1 MSNLKGSTI
10 LNSNNV
16 DVKKSN
22 NVQRNTFV
30 RMYTRY
36 SRHYSGTAVAT
47 ASTIAESRT
56 PAEHFR
62 KYVHPLLQPL

>member
-36 SRHYSGTAVAT
+36 SRHYSGTVVAT
-47 ASTIAESRT
+47 AI
-56 PAEHFR
+56 AEHFR
-62 KYVHPLLQPL
+62 THVHPL

>member
-47 ASTIAESRT
+47 AIAVPRT
-56 PAEHFR
+56 AEHFCTH
-62 KYVHPLLQPL
+62 VHPL